1 MKYTLNLLSLAL
13 IFTIGCATGSKDG
26 ASSDSSRSASSQTK
40 KGASVPAP
48 AMSKETPIPPP
59 PLYTDKVTGVT
70 LEQMRSASCPQDAKW
85 ESLAWEKIVPLAN
98 ACVKSKDWS
107 KVEKMGDVLAK
118 RAYLVPWGA
127 YYLALSA
134 ETRKDFPRAV
144 WMLELALKKAPNEG
158 IFYYEMGRIHWEL
171 GNAPLAIKNFKEAS
185 DKNAT
190 LTEAH
195 WVLGQVA
202 LNQRKNSDARMYLKR
217 ALESSPKHFPSLM
230 SMAQLEINSKN
241 WAQAEQLLTLAI
253 SINSFSTK
261 ARLALVKTQEDEL
274 KKFDEAL
281 SGYKEIKKLAAAKK
295 LDEVPIV
302 NFDEKIQNLQDSIK
316 RASAAEK
323 LTSRQPSGE
332 EKKVAK

>member
-1 MKYTLNLLSLAL
+1 MKVLTLSFAFVL
-13 IFTIGCATGSKDG
+13 GCATGTKS
-26 ASSDSSRSASSQTK
+26 AQSPTSANNSSSK

-59 PLYTDKVTGVT
+59 PLYTEKVTGIS
-70 LEQMRSASCPQDAKW
+70 LEQMRSGSCPQDTKW
-85 ESLAWEKIVPLAN
+85 ESFNWEKIVPLAN
-98 ACVKSKDWS
+98 ACVKAKDWV

-127 YYLALSA
+127 YYLALDA
-134 ETRKDFPRAV
+134 ESRKDFARAV
-144 WMLELALKKAPNEG
+144 WMLELALKKAPGEG
-158 IFYYEMGRIHWEL
+158 IFYYEIGRIHWEL
-171 GNAPLAIKNFKEAS
+171 GNTPLSIKNFKEAS
-185 DKNAT
+185 DKNPS

-202 LNQRKNSDARMYLKR
+202 LNQRKTSDAKTYLKR

-241 WAQAEQLLTLAI
+241 WVEAEKLLTQAI
-253 SINSFSTK
+253 SINAHSTR

-274 KKFDEAL
+274 KKLSEAL
-281 SGYKEIKKLAAAKK
+281 SGYKEIKKLAADKK
-295 LDEVPIV
+295 LDEVPII
-302 NFDEKIQNLQDSIK
+302 NFDEKIRNLQDSIK

-323 LTSRQPSGE
+323 VTARQPSGE
-332 EKKVAK
+332 EKVAK